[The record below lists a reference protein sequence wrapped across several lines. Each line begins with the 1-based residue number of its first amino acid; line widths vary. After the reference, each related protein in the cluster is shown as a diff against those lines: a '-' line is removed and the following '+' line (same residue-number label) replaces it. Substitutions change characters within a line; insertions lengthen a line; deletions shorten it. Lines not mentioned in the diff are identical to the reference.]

1 MSAFGIAAVYWRFG
15 AQNATKSRWNPRL
28 SCCLAAIAQMIVA
41 LSILTPLTYLATS
54 VGLPLRDTSLL
65 LYDRALGFDFRSYLD
80 FANHHPE
87 LLRVLG
93 PAYSSIGWQM
103 MAMVIV
109 IPVAGFY
116 RRTGEAICAYI
127 LALLA
132 TTGISMLVPA
142 IGVYGTLGL
151 EASDFPQ
158 FEPQGYYDTLREAP
172 LLRAGNLHALNLLQL
187 VGVLTFPSF
196 HAASAILYIW
206 AFWPLRWL
214 RPLVVFLN
222 VAMIAGTPLGGGHY
236 LVDMI
241 AGVAVASI
249 AIVAAREVGKRL
261 SPRDSEKD
269 LPVATHQA
277 GLAPLLSS
285 Q

>member
-1 MSAFGIAAVYWRFG
+1 
-15 AQNATKSRWNPRL
+15 
-28 SCCLAAIAQMIVA
+28 
-41 LSILTPLTYLATS
+41 
-54 VGLPLRDTSLL
+54 LL

-80 FANHHPE
+80 FANHHPG

-103 MAMVIV
+103 VTMVIV

-132 TTGISMLVPA
+132 TTCISILVPA

-151 EASDFPQ
+151 EASDFPR
-158 FEPQGYYDTLREAP
+158 FEPQGYYDTLRDAP

-196 HAASAILYIW
+196 HAVSAILYIW
-206 AFWPLRWL
+206 TFWPLRWL
-214 RPLVVFLN
+214 RPFVVFLN
-222 VAMIAGTPLGGGHY
+222 IALIAGTPLGGGHY
-236 LVDMI
+236 LVDII
-241 AGVAVASI
+241 AGIAVAAI
-249 AIVAAREVGKRL
+249 AIVATHAASKRL
-261 SPRDSEKD
+261 SPRPSDKE
-269 LPVATHQA
+269 LPVATRRA
-277 GLAPLLSS
+277 ELALSS
-285 Q
+285 R